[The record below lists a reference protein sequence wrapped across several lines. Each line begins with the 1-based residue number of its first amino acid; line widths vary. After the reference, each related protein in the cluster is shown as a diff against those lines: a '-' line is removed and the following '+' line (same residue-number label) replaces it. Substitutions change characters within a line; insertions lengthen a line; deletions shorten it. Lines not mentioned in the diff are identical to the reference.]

1 MSEEEFSFANL
12 RLISSWVDQL
22 LYCKNLTELNPNHQI
37 GTQLNGNLR
46 VISLFKSP
54 KSWLICGLD
63 TELPEIISHYLH
75 LNLSFARTNN
85 DFDGTLGWY
94 NETHSSGPLRMIIN
108 DEIDYTANYVFVTE
122 NIWNPNL
129 YQLSTAL
136 FDDYTI
142 NFFVKKQ
149 LIKTSISDYFKT
161 FNWSTWL
168 FIFSLIVFVSI
179 VQTFI
184 RNFNLE
190 IRFNYNFLYI
200 LTKEYITMMLNQ
212 SSNLLKKLTPNHYL
226 MYFIPILSVLII
238 TLFQNIIYLNMI
250 VPRKHWCQDLDCF
263 AKSKIDFHAALDDP
277 ALIELKQKKE
287 WQFKMILSR
296 LTTIKPRSIVSKLI
310 N

>member
-1 MSEEEFSFANL
+1 MSEEFSFANL

-22 LYCKNLTELNPNHQI
+22 LYCKNLTELNPNHQN
-37 GTQLNGNLR
+37 GTQLNGYFR
-46 VISLFKSP
+46 FISLFKSP
-54 KSWLICGLD
+54 NTWLICGLD

-75 LNLSFARTNN
+75 LNLSFVKPND
-85 DFDGTLGWY
+85 DFDGSLGWY
-94 NETHSSGPLRMIIN
+94 NDTHSSGPLRMIIN
-108 DEIDYTANYVFVTE
+108 NEIDYTANYVFVTE

-129 YQLSTAL
+129 YQLSTAM

-149 LIKTSISDYFKT
+149 LIKATISDYFKV
-161 FNWSTWL
+161 FNMSTWL
-168 FIFSLIVFVSI
+168 FIFSSIILVSL
-179 VQTFI
+179 VESFI
-184 RNFNLE
+184 HSE
-190 IRFNYNFLYI
+190 RFNYNFFYKLS
-200 LTKEYITMMLNQ
+200 KEYMTMLLSQ
-212 SSNLLKKLTPNHYL
+212 SSNFLNKLTPRHYL

-263 AKSKIDFHAALDDP
+263 ANSKIGFHTASDDP
-277 ALIELKQKKE
+277 ALIELKQKNE

-296 LTTIKPRSIVSKLI
+296 LTTIKQRSIISKLI